1 MLTVSSL
8 DLEKVQL
15 ILKLKHVVNDNEL
28 EAVPPVPIP
37 SQPETSSTGDCKILS
52 CEGEIPR
59 TYTFILL
66 LLARDVVLSRLPDA
80 VQFLS
85 IKTETTWRYGPV
97 SWDRKKRTLVGKPDY
112 GIWYGDRKN
121 LALNTVVV
129 EAKSG
134 EMQMSLAQTL
144 ACMAFVHKRRQK
156 LKNKD
161 STIYGLVSDDQVFW
175 FLKISHDS
183 NWSERVIIARH
194 QDHEK
199 VLGML
204 VYFFQKAAAM
214 SPHSKESEQIHVQEG
229 HFQEEPEIV
238 EIQDSWDMCSIKV
251 PSMYCQ

>member
-37 SQPETSSTGDCKILS
+37 SQP
-52 CEGEIPR
+52 GEIPR

-214 SPHSKESEQIHVQEG
+214 SPHSKESEHIHVQEG
-229 HFQEEPEIV
+229 HVQEEPEIV
-238 EIQDSWDMCSIKV
+238 EIQDSWDMCSID
-251 PSMYCQ
+251 